1 MLMRTL
7 LVSLLLSF
15 VPLQPVAAQALATG
29 RITGTVV
36 DAVTGTPLHAV
47 VVQVVGT
54 TQGVATDIQGRYRL
68 SGVTAGTVTLHFR
81 RIGYAAK
88 TVTGLM
94 LAPGAAIEQDVAL
107 PPASATLS
115 EIVVTAGAERGTI
128 NEAIDQQRTA
138 VGVVNAI
145 TAEQIGKSPD
155 GDAAQAMQ
163 RVSGVTVQ
171 DGKYV
176 FVRGLGERYTT
187 SSLNG
192 ARMPS
197 PEPEKRVVP
206 LDMFPSGL
214 LQSITTAKTFTPD
227 LPGDFSGAQVDIKTK
242 EFPTRRS
249 LTLQLGSGL
258 AEGATGSPLTSAP
271 AAGGENW
278 AMASDRRALP
288 ELVRSVGNFQ
298 NITLNAGD
306 KNRLVGAF
314 RDAWTPTLVTAAALV
329 NANWSIGGNDPIL
342 FGHRLGYL
350 VSGSLSS
357 GTSLEDKQQR
367 ALAGRGTV
375 KGATF
380 EQDRFDGAT
389 ATRSVRWGGLANLST
404 LLGGGSRLFLSA
416 LYNRTADNEARVE
429 TGSFENEGIRA
440 KITRMRYVERGV
452 HSLQLAGEHAIGRSN
467 RIDWYVTASG
477 VRRYEPDRSEFVQV
491 IEKDAPAGPDV
502 LRWNNTGNGGAVRTF
517 SDLAENSREG
527 SVKYQLEFDAG
538 AHPVVV
544 RVGALARNA
553 ARDADSRAYAIGA
566 HGFTNAMR
574 ELPAEQI
581 FDGRFSTP
589 TSDYFDIGPLSQ
601 GGSYTARDRLAAGFA
616 MLEVGLLRGLRL
628 IGGARYESDHLEVDA
643 FSTLG
648 APVYTT
654 KDWNDL
660 LPAIALT
667 AQLNESQQ
675 LRLAASRTLARPEY
689 RELSPI
695 TSRDVLNGDDTK
707 GNENLLRTNIVNVD
721 ARWEWYPG
729 AGELISVALFAKKFD
744 HPIERV
750 YQSAGSGTRTVFY
763 ANAQGADNYGI
774 EFEGRKDLG
783 FLGRALAPYSVFANV
798 TVMRSM
804 IHLGDSTRS
813 SSTNLN
819 RAMVGQAP
827 YVINTGITYTSTSG
841 RSSATL
847 LYNRVG
853 ARIEAAGDAPL
864 PDVVEQPRDVVDLS
878 LRLAVTGSVSAR
890 LDGKNLLDAP
900 YRTTQGTVTR
910 ERFQAGRT
918 IQIGLLWQP

>member
-1 MLMRTL
+1 MSSCTTL
-7 LVSLLLSF
+7 VAVFGLF
-15 VPLQPVAAQALATG
+15 VAYHGTAAQAPTTG
-29 RITGTVV
+29 RITGRVV
-36 DAVTGTPLHAV
+36 DAATGAPLHAV
-47 VVQVVGT
+47 VVQLVGT
-54 TQGVATDIQGRYRL
+54 TRGAATDVEGRYRL
-68 SGVTAGTVTLHFR
+68 SNVTAGTVTLHYR
-81 RIGYAAK
+81 HIGYAPK

-94 LAPGAAIEQDVAL
+94 LAAGAVIEQDAAL
-107 PPASATLS
+107 PPASAALT
-115 EIVVTAGAERGTI
+115 EVVVTASAERGTI
-128 NEAIDQQRTA
+128 SEALDQQRTS

-145 TAEQIGKSPD
+145 TAEQIARSPD

-192 ARMPS
+192 ARVPS

-214 LQSITTAKTFTPD
+214 LQSITTTKTFTPD
-227 LPGDFSGAQVDIKTK
+227 LPGDFSGARVDIRTK
-242 EFPTRRS
+242 EFPARRS
-249 LTLQLGSGL
+249 WTLQLGGGL
-258 AEGATGSPLTSAP
+258 AERATGSRLASALL
-271 AAGGENW
+271 AGGENW
-278 AMASDRRALP
+278 ATVGSRRALP

-306 KNRLVGAF
+306 KNRLVNAF
-314 RDAWTPTLVTAAALV
+314 RDAWTPELATAAPL
-329 NANWSIGGNDPIL
+329 ANGSFSIGGNDPVL

-350 VSGSLSS
+350 VSGSLST
-357 GTSLEDKQQR
+357 GTALDRNQQR

-375 KGATF
+375 KGTTF
-380 EQDRFDGAT
+380 ELDRFDGST
-389 ATRSVRWGGLANLST
+389 TTRSVLWGGLANFST
-404 LLGGGSRLFLSA
+404 LLGGSSRISLNA

-429 TGSFENEGIRA
+429 SGSFENEGIRA
-440 KITRMRYVERGV
+440 RITRMRYVERGV
-452 HSLQLAGEHAIGRSN
+452 HSVQLAGEHAIGRSS

-477 VRRYEPDRSEFVQV
+477 VRRDEPDRSEFVQV
-491 IEKDAPAGPDV
+491 IEKDTPAGPDV

-517 SDLAENSREG
+517 SGLAENSREG
-527 SVKYQLEFDAG
+527 SIKYQLEFDAG

-544 RVGALARNA
+544 RVGGLVRNT
-553 ARDADSRAYAIGA
+553 ARDADSRAYSISA
-566 HGFTNAMR
+566 HGFSNAMR
-574 ELPAEQI
+574 ELSAEQI

-601 GGSYTARDRLAAGFA
+601 GGSYTARDRLSAGFA
-616 MLEVGLLRGLRL
+616 MFEVALRRNLRL

-648 APVYTT
+648 SPVSTR

-667 AQLNESQQ
+667 AQLSESQQ
-675 LRLAASRTLARPEY
+675 LRLSASRTLARPEY

-707 GNENLLRTNIVNVD
+707 GNEHLLRTTIVNAD
-721 ARWEWYPG
+721 ARWEWYPS
-729 AGELISVALFAKKFD
+729 AGELISVALFAKQFD

-763 ANAQGADNYGI
+763 VNARSADNYGV
-774 EFEGRKDLG
+774 EFEVRRELG
-783 FLGRALAPYSVFANV
+783 VLGRPLAPWSVFTNV

-804 IHLGDSTRS
+804 IQLGDSTRS

-827 YVINTGITYTSTSG
+827 YVINTGLTYTSKSG

-853 ARIEAAGDAPL
+853 ERIDAAGDAPL
-864 PDVVEQPRDVVDLS
+864 PDVVERPRDVVDAS
-878 LRLAVTGSVSAR
+878 LRLAVGGSVSVR
-890 LDGKNLLDAP
+890 LDGTNLLDTP
-900 YRTTQGTVTR
+900 HETVQGSVTR
-910 ERFQAGRT
+910 ERFQTGRT
-918 IQIGLLWQP
+918 LQVGLTWQP